1 MLTVEFF
8 ESELLG
14 FADKAKDHAPRDQ
27 VQTCVEAKG
36 SGGCHGGG
44 HTRECQT
51 ENTSY
56 S

>member
-8 ESELLG
+8 EGELLG
-14 FADKAKDHAPRDQ
+14 FADETKDRAPSDQ
-27 VQTCVEAKG
+27 VQTRVEAKG

-44 HTRECQT
+44 HTGECQT